1 MGEIK
6 EFLSSVLGDEDCE
19 KVVDCLATMGAERFD
34 DLRFINAE
42 TELESVLPV
51 LKRRRLNSSLKEKF
65 ASVFTFNIFCCHLF
79 CI

>member
-1 MGEIK
+1 MEEMK
-6 EFLSSVLGDEDCE
+6 EFLRSVLGDDDSDR
-19 KVVDCLATMGAERFD
+19 VMDCLVNMGAERFD

-65 ASVFTFNIFCCHLF
+65 AS
-79 CI
+79 